1 MTPNPKVSSNLQII
15 PRQALRDL
23 IRSQL
28 QALLEQDNFPGAKA
42 LLEPVQPAD
51 IADAIEGLPDVLQAI
66 AFRLLPKDKAIQV
79 YEHLEGHVQQALIAE
94 FKRQDVLEIIDK
106 MSPDDRAR
114 LLDELPAKVVRRL
127 LLQLSAEEQEAT
139 ALLLGYSP
147 HTAGRI
153 MTTEY
158 VSFKEGL
165 TVDQALRKIRD
176 SAPATET
183 IYYLYI
189 TDAQRHLVGSLSLRD
204 LVTAQP
210 QQTIGEIM
218 THNVIFVNT
227 DTDQEEVAQTIQ
239 HYDFIAVP
247 VVDRDQR
254 LVGIVTV
261 DDVIDVLEQETT
273 EDIYTLGGLQAD
285 GDNYFQANLFTMAR
299 KRVGWLLILL
309 VTNTLTSAVIRNQE
323 DVLEQVVALAAF
335 IPLLIDTGGNVGA
348 QSSTVVIR
356 GLSTDTIRRSQILGV
371 VRREAIAGILL
382 GVMLGAINCD
392 CLGGRSPGQLG
403 SSHRCRN

>member
-1 MTPNPKVSSNLQII
+1 LTPDLQPL

-51 IADAIEGLPDVLQAI
+51 IADAIEGLPEVLQAI

-79 YEHLEGHVQQALIAE
+79 YEHLEGHVQQALVEE

-127 LLQLSAEEQEAT
+127 LLQLSAEEQKAT
-139 ALLLGYSP
+139 ALLLGYP
-147 HTAGRI
+147 PNMAGRI

-158 VSFKEGL
+158 VSLKEGL
-165 TVDQALRKIRD
+165 TVEQALEKIRD
-176 SAPATET
+176 SAPTTET
-183 IYYLYI
+183 IYYLYV
-189 TDAQRHLVGSLSLRD
+189 TDAERRLIGSLSLWD

-210 QQTIGEIM
+210 QQTIGDIM
-218 THNVIFVNT
+218 TRNVIFVRT
-227 DTDQEEVAQTIQ
+227 DTDQEEVVRTIQ

-261 DDVIDVLEQETT
+261 
-273 EDIYTLGGLQAD
+273 
-285 GDNYFQANLFTMAR
+285 
-299 KRVGWLLILL
+299 
-309 VTNTLTSAVIRNQE
+309 S
-323 DVLEQVVALAAF
+323 
-335 IPLLIDTGGNVGA
+335 P
-348 QSSTVVIR
+348 
-356 GLSTDTIRRSQILGV
+356 RRW
-371 VRREAIAGILL
+371 
-382 GVMLGAINCD
+382 
-392 CLGGRSPGQLG
+392 
-403 SSHRCRN
+403 